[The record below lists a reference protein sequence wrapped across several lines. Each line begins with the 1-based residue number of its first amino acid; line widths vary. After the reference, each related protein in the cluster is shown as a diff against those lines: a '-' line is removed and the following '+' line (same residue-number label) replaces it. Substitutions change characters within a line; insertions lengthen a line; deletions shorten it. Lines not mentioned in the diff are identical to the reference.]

1 VVPEPLSQLIDELT
15 KLPGIG
21 PKTAQRLAFYTLQLP
36 EQEVKS
42 LSDALLRARQNLRQC
57 SICYALT
64 DCDPCE
70 ICQNEKRDS
79 SMVCVVADPRDIMS
93 FERTGEYRG
102 LFHVLG
108 GLISPLDGIGPDHLR
123 IRELLLRLQNGKVK
137 EIILATSPSA
147 TGEAT
152 ALYLAKL
159 IKPLEIKVTRLAMG
173 LPMGADLEYAD
184 EITLIKALEGRR
196 EV

>member
-1 VVPEPLSQLIDELT
+1 MVPEPLSELIDELT

-21 PKTAQRLAFYTLQLP
+21 PKTAQRLAFYILQIP

-42 LSDALLRARQNLRQC
+42 LADALLSARQSLRQC

-64 DCDPCE
+64 DCNPCE

-79 SMVCVVADPRDIMS
+79 SLVCIVADPKDMMAI
-93 FERTGEYRG
+93 ERTGEYHG

-108 GLISPLDGIGPDHLR
+108 GLISPLDGIGPDQLK
-123 IRELLLRLQNGKVK
+123 IRELLLRLQNGAVK
-137 EIILATSPSA
+137 EIILATNPSA
-147 TGEAT
+147 VGEAT

-159 IKPLEIKVTRLAMG
+159 IKPLEIKTTRLAMG

-184 EITLIKALEGRR
+184 DITLIKALEGRR

>member
-1 VVPEPLSQLIDELT
+1 MVPEPLSELIDELT

-21 PKTAQRLAFYTLQLP
+21 PKTAQRLAFYILQIP

-42 LSDALLRARQNLRQC
+42 LADALLSARQSLRQC

-64 DCDPCE
+64 DCNPCE

-79 SMVCVVADPRDIMS
+79 SLVCIVADPKDMMAI
-93 FERTGEYRG
+93 ERTGEYHG

-108 GLISPLDGIGPDHLR
+108 GLISPLDGIGPDQLK
-123 IRELLLRLQNGKVK
+123 IRELLLRLQNGAVK
-137 EIILATSPSA
+137 EIILATNPSA
-147 TGEAT
+147 VGEAT

-159 IKPLEIKVTRLAMG
+159 IKPLEIKITRLAMG

-184 EITLIKALEGRR
+184 DITLIKALEGRR

>member
-1 VVPEPLSQLIDELT
+1 MVPEPLSQLIDELT

>member
-1 VVPEPLSQLIDELT
+1 VVPEPLAELIDELT

-21 PKTAQRLAFYTLQLP
+21 PKTAQRLAFYILQIP

-42 LSDALLRARQNLRQC
+42 LADALLSARQSLRQC

-64 DCDPCE
+64 DCNPCE

-79 SMVCVVADPRDIMS
+79 SLVCIVADPKDMMAI
-93 FERTGEYRG
+93 ERTGEYHG

-108 GLISPLDGIGPDHLR
+108 GLISPLDGIGPDQLK
-123 IRELLLRLQNGKVK
+123 IRELLLRLQNGAVK
-137 EIILATSPSA
+137 EIILATNPSA
-147 TGEAT
+147 VGEAT

-159 IKPLEIKVTRLAMG
+159 IKPLEIKITRLAMG

-184 EITLIKALEGRR
+184 DITLIKALEGRR

>member
-1 VVPEPLSQLIDELT
+1 MVPEPLAELIDELT

-21 PKTAQRLAFYTLQLP
+21 PKTAQRLAFYILQIP

-42 LSDALLRARQNLRQC
+42 LADALLSARQSLRQC

-64 DCDPCE
+64 DCNPCE

-79 SMVCVVADPRDIMS
+79 SLVCIVADPKDMMAI
-93 FERTGEYRG
+93 ERTGEYHG

-108 GLISPLDGIGPDHLR
+108 GLISPLDGIGPDQLK
-123 IRELLLRLQNGKVK
+123 IRELLLRLQNGAVK
-137 EIILATSPSA
+137 EIILATNPSA
-147 TGEAT
+147 VGEAT

-159 IKPLEIKVTRLAMG
+159 IKPLEIKITRLAMG

-184 EITLIKALEGRR
+184 DITLIKALEGRR